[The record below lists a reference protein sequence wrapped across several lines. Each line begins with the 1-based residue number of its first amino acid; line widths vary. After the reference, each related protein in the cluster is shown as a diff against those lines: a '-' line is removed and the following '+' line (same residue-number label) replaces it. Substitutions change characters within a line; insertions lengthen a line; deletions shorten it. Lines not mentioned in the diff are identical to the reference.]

1 MKNKWLNAREDVIM
15 KVLIAEDHGVVRQ
28 GLRALIE
35 NEPDIEVVG
44 EAEDGLKV
52 VELAKQLLPDVVLM
66 DITMP
71 NLNGV
76 EATRFIRED
85 NPNIQIIA
93 LSVHFDRH
101 FVMEMLRAGA
111 SGYVLKSYLF
121 DEVHRA
127 LRTVEAGQHYLS
139 PKITEIVLD
148 DYIPLISKAQEA
160 SRELLTTRERHI
172 VQLLAEGKT
181 TKQIA
186 LHLHVSPKTVDSNR
200 RQVMDKLG
208 ISTVAELTKYAIRE
222 GLTSAEF

>member
-1 MKNKWLNAREDVIM
+1 M

-35 NEPDIEVVG
+35 EEPGIEVVG
-44 EAEDGLKV
+44 EAEDGLEV
-52 VELAKQLLPDVVLM
+52 MELAEQSLPDVILM
-66 DITMP
+66 DITIP

-76 EATRFIRED
+76 EATRYILESH
-85 NPNIQIIA
+85 PNIRIIA
-93 LSVHFDRH
+93 LSVHFDKH

-121 DEVHRA
+121 DEVLRA
-127 LRTVEAGQHYLS
+127 LKTVAAGQHYLS

-148 DYIPLISKAQEA
+148 DYIPLISKTEESSKEHLT
-160 SRELLTTRERHI
+160 SRERQV

-186 LHLHVSPKTVDSNR
+186 RQLHVSPKTVDSNR
-200 RQVMDKLG
+200 RQVMKKLG
-208 ISTVAELTKYAIRE
+208 ISSVAELTKYAIRE